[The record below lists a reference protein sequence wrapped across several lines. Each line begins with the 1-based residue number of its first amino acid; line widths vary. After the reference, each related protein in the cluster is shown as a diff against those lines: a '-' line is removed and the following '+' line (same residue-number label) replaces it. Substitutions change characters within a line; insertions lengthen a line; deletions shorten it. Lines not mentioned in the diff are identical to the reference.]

1 MTVSSIGQIVRIQSS
16 LPPPITPTLRSTG
29 LAPVSAGRDLENGGF
44 YKVIGT
50 TKVKGSPDYAVSRR
64 VRLHDQLTGL
74 VVREQWS
81 QAGTGVYAFTRIRR
95 GLFYVVSFD
104 HTGAFNGV
112 IATGVASEAM

>member
-1 MTVSSIGQIVRIQSS
+1 MAIRSVGQTGRVQSTS
-16 LPPPITPTLRSTG
+16 PPPVAPTRRSLGG
-29 LAPVSAGRDLENGGF
+29 LIFSASRDFENGGL

-81 QAGTGVYAFTRIRR
+81 QAGTGAYAFTRIRR
-95 GLFYVVSFD
+95 GVFYVVSFD